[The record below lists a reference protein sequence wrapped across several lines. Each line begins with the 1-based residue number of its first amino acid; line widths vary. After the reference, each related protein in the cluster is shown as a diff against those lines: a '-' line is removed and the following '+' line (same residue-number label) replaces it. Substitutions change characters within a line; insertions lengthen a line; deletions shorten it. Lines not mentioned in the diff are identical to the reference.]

1 MKRVFFTNVR
11 IVDGDGNPA
20 IEDGCLVVS
29 APEKVEEDSTI
40 LYAGP
45 KAQCS
50 LQPQPGEQ
58 VVDGTG
64 YTLMP
69 GMFNVHVHL
78 RATCPRYHFKC
89 DPYGTPYRTLIYLRH
104 HMEALL
110 KGITCIR
117 GCGDSHDIDVS
128 IRKALGKKML
138 WGPRLVTCGK
148 AILPHGGHAN
158 HQLGSLECSG
168 EAQFME
174 AVRSQI
180 KAGVDQIKLFY
191 SGGASDAAGADMF
204 TAHITDEE
212 GAAACKI
219 AHMHHKKVAAHLS
232 NDVAI
237 QSAIRV
243 GVDSLEHCYYMND
256 ETVQMLVD
264 NDRWLVPTLTVTDAK
279 HSDPAWLG
287 TMDDFVVQRLQAVHG
302 VHLESI
308 AKVIAKRGAEKI
320 CTGTDTLPTDLFDD
334 APATTRECELLV
346 EAGLTPIQA
355 LKAATGNSAD
365 LCELSD
371 KTGRLK
377 AGLSADILAIQ
388 GKPDQNIRDLRN
400 LSMVMRDG
408 RFVFSKLESYQQPL
422 QFIPPEWIDCEKIGT
437 RVPW

>member
-1 MKRVFFTNVR
+1 
-11 IVDGDGNPA
+11 
-20 IEDGCLVVS
+20 
-29 APEKVEEDSTI
+29 
-40 LYAGP
+40 
-45 KAQCS
+45 
-50 LQPQPGEQ
+50 
-58 VVDGTG
+58 
-64 YTLMP
+64 
-69 GMFNVHVHL
+69 
-78 RATCPRYHFKC
+78 
-89 DPYGTPYRTLIYLRH
+89 
-104 HMEALL
+104 
-110 KGITCIR
+110 
-117 GCGDSHDIDVS
+117 
-128 IRKALGKKML
+128 
-138 WGPRLVTCGK
+138 
-148 AILPHGGHAN
+148 
-158 HQLGSLECSG
+158 
-168 EAQFME
+168 ME

-180 KAGVDQIKLFY
+180 KVGVDQIKLFY
-191 SGGASDAAGADMF
+191 SGGASDAAGANMF

-212 GAAACKI
+212 GAAACKV

-256 ETVQMLVD
+256 ETVSMLVD

-287 TMDDFVVQRLQAVHG
+287 TMDDFVVQRLQAVHE
-302 VHLESI
+302 VHVESI
-308 AKVIAKRGAEKI
+308 AKVIAKRGVEKI

-346 EAGLTPIQA
+346 EAGLTPLQA
-355 LKAATGNSAD
+355 LQAATGNSAD

-408 RFVFSKLESYQQPL
+408 RFVFSKLDSYQQSL